1 MSPSQTFDPAVTALI
16 FFHAGLPG
24 STIFL
29 AMRSASM
36 TGTPSSRNIFPT
48 VLFPVATP
56 PVNPTRNIAA
66 AAAAERKSSEFSD
79 HPTMTRKIK
88 RIEGE
93 KKGKRST
100 CVFLDKEK
108 EG

>member
-1 MSPSQTFDPAVTALI
+1 
-16 FFHAGLPG
+16 
-24 STIFL
+24 
-29 AMRSASM
+29 M

-56 PVNPTRNIAA
+56 PVNPTKNIAVA
-66 AAAAERKSSEFSD
+66 AVEKKSSEFTD
-79 HPTMTRKIK
+79 HQTMTRKII

-93 KKGKRST
+93 KRGKRST

>member
-1 MSPSQTFDPAVTALI
+1 
-16 FFHAGLPG
+16 
-24 STIFL
+24 
-29 AMRSASM
+29 M

-56 PVNPTRNIAA
+56 PVNPTKNIAA
-66 AAAAERKSSEFSD
+66 AVAETMSSEFSD